1 MEITRVNREHRKGYQ
16 ISTRSRLNKE
26 VEFILKNK
34 IKKTESPKLYRPIN
48 KHACIQNM
56 RFPITFNRVVEKG
69 LVKSLRKLEFLD
81 LEKRN
86 LPTKGNAR
94 TSDFAFFDKN
104 QWLIHSIEQDLFV
117 GFNYWHKYFYQ
128 ESWFRYL
135 WRRIRQATI
144 FELSEIKSFGNLQ
157 NTSHLYICRWAIKNC
172 NEPGF
177 LKFYDPDELI
187 LPTEGMVIIFP
198 AERYHSVCYSVRT
211 G

>member
-1 MEITRVNREHRKGYQ
+1 
-16 ISTRSRLNKE
+16 
-26 VEFILKNK
+26 
-34 IKKTESPKLYRPIN
+34 
-48 KHACIQNM
+48 M

-104 QWLIHSIEQDLFV
+104 QWLIHSIEQDLFALASKAT
-117 GFNYWHKYFYQ
+117 GTDIFIQ
-128 ESWFRYL
+128 ESWF
-135 WRRIRQATI
+135 TI
-144 FELSEIKSFGNLQ
+144 LSGGGSVKKHNHVSELSEIKSFGNLAKYFALVYYVDVGDQ
-157 NTSHLYICRWAIKNC
+157 NC

-177 LKFYDPDELI
+177 LKFYDPDEQI

-198 AERYHSVCYSVRT
+198 AERYHSVCYSGVKDRIII
-211 G
+211 GLNFLSV